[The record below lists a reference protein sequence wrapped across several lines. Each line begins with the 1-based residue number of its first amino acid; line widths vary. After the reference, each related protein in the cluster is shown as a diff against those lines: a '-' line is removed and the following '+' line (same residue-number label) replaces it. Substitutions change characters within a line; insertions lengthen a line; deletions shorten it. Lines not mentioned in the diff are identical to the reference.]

1 MTSVQ
6 ERPRT
11 SRAASGGT
19 PEQVHLTWGRD
30 PATSVSVS
38 WAAPEAA
45 VRPRVRLS
53 GPGGS
58 RVASAVR
65 RTYTDGLSGEL
76 VYTYH
81 AQLTGLRPDT
91 AYSYAVTADN
101 DAAPAPFRAT
111 FRTAPRGR
119 ASFRF
124 TSFGDLST
132 PNPAW
137 DLSCGQAS
145 RAVAAVESFRP
156 LFHLLNGDLCYA
168 NLNPA
173 QQPAVWR
180 DFGANAQSSAAH
192 RAWMPCPG
200 NHEIE
205 FGNGP
210 EGLASYL
217 TRYTLP
223 DNGVPGFRGRWYS
236 FRVGSA
242 LFVSLDADD
251 VVYQDAG
258 PLVAGRVPGARA
270 RLRDRGHP
278 GGHLVLYPRLLA
290 GGADGLAGAD
300 PGRGPGRHLD
310 RLDHRADAPGRDVL
324 IGRRERQRPGN
335 PAGLAAAVRPLPGRP
350 RAVRARPR
358 LRAVVP
364 GARLRPRWPAG
375 TR

>member
-1 MTSVQ
+1 M
-6 ERPRT
+6 
-11 SRAASGGT
+11 
-19 PEQVHLTWGRD
+19 
-30 PATSVSVS
+30 SVS
-38 WAAPEAA
+38 WATPEPA
-45 VRPRVRLS
+45 VRPRVLLS
-53 GPGGS
+53 GPAGS

-81 AQLTGLRPDT
+81 AQLTGLLPD
-91 AYSYAVTADN
+91 ASYSYAVTADN
-101 DAAPAPFRAT
+101 DRSPAPFSAT

-119 ASFRF
+119 APFRF
-124 TSFGDLST
+124 TSFADLAT

-137 DLSCGQAS
+137 ARSYGQAAC
-145 RAVAAVESFRP
+145 AVAAVESFRP

-168 NLNPA
+168 DLSPA
-173 QQPAVWR
+173 HQPAVWR
-180 DFGANAQSSAAH
+180 DFGNNAQSSAAQ

-210 EGLASYL
+210 QGLASYL

-251 VVYQDAG
+251 VVFQDGG
-258 PLVAGRVPGARA
+258 PLVGRPGSPGAGA

-278 GGHLVLYPRLLA
+278 GGHLVLYPRLFA
-290 GGADGLAGAD
+290 GGADGLAGPD

-324 IGRRERQRPGN
+324 VGHRERQ
-335 PAGLAAAVRPLPGRP
+335 
-350 RAVRARPR
+350 
-358 LRAVVP
+358 
-364 GARLRPRWPAG
+364 
-375 TR
+375 